1 MFNSSLDLAE
11 IQAAG
16 EKNAAYLYYY
26 TTKPARK
33 PVTYV
38 HRSGNSI
45 GVTLGIGLSGCDID
59 KCYDADTGVTLL
71 ASRLSDL
78 PMGRKHLSE
87 SLRTVVECLSVSNL
101 SP

>member
-1 MFNSSLDLAE
+1 MFNSSLDFAE

-38 HRSGNSI
+38 HRSGNCI
-45 GVTLGIGLSGCDID
+45 GVAL
-59 KCYDADTGVTLL
+59 
-71 ASRLSDL
+71 
-78 PMGRKHLSE
+78 
-87 SLRTVVECLSVSNL
+87 VSFA
-101 SP
+101 PI